1 MTEHNKNSLGS
12 ILDLG
17 CGTGL
22 FGKEIRSFCNKL
34 VGVDISKKMLEEDIG
49 MDIVASH
56 MHEIIDLFD
65 ECLGKVTN
73 DQILQS
79 IFSDFCVGK

>member
-1 MTEHNKNSLGS
+1 MLISSRQIKIFQNAN
-12 ILDLG
+12 ILLKK
-17 CGTGL
+17 T
-22 FGKEIRSFCNKL
+22 
-34 VGVDISKKMLEEDIG
+34 KKMLEEDVG